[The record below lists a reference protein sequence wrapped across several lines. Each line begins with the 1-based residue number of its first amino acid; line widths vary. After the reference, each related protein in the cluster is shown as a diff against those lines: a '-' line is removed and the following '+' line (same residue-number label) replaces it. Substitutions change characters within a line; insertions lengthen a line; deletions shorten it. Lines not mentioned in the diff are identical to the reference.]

1 MENIYMHFPAIMQI
15 IDGVFPV
22 FMGSCKR
29 RQKEYSNISEA
40 INVIEVGRKRIEEKS
55 SGMYNLPGK

>member
-29 RQKEYSNISEA
+29 RQRYERN
-40 INVIEVGRKRIEEKS
+40 KRDKKRS
-55 SGMYNLPGK
+55 